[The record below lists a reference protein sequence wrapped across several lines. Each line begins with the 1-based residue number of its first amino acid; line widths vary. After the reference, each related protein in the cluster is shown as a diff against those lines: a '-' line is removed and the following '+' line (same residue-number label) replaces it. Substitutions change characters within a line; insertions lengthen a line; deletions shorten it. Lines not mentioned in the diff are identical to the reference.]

1 MSIITLGSTDKPAQP
16 VPPHL
21 LPYAKTQSGNGRIHR
36 LIYHLLDV
44 GQVALLLWRR
54 VLSPAARQQYAG
66 FLALD
71 EEAAGSFLAFVAA
84 LHDLGKASPAYQA
97 KYERYAPPSLRRDL
111 AAAGLRLSG
120 YSLTTMQAPHG
131 IVSTWALQRLLPDEM
146 GLERRF
152 ARKLAR
158 AVGGHHG
165 AWPAPYAT
173 DGLSDDA
180 EWAGVRA
187 RLFAEVRA
195 VFAPAAAGV
204 PPPAAMSAFLAWFSG
219 FVSVADWLGSIDD
232 YEGEA
237 FFPFE
242 DGAVPAA
249 VYAQRAAAQAE
260 HALWCLGWLGW
271 RAQGHQATFGEM
283 FPEIEQPRPVQ
294 EAVIAA
300 GSVMP
305 PALLILEAPTGI
317 GKTEAALYLADT
329 WLQAGGG
336 GGLYVAMPT
345 MATSNQMFGRTR
357 RFLAGRYPD
366 VLVNLH
372 LLHSQAAWDGPLGAL
387 RLSSIEDE
395 KDGATG
401 QGRVAAMAWFNQQ
414 RKRAL
419 LAPFGVGTV
428 DQLLLAVL
436 QTKHFFVRLFGLAH
450 KVIVFDE
457 VHAYD
462 TYMNTLFHRLLAW
475 LGQMGTSV
483 IVLSATLP
491 NATRRAL
498 IAAYTGQSDTPT
510 AAPYPALTLAA
521 AGRVEVMELPAPRD
535 EPLAL
540 DWSLGRAP
548 EEIAAY
554 LMRELAGG
562 GCAAVICNTVRRAQE
577 VYRALQA
584 AAVVPPKDLI
594 LFHARFP
601 SVRREA
607 IERDV
612 LARFGKERLENPP
625 VRAIVVATQVIEQ
638 SLDLDFDV
646 MITDLAPVDLL
657 LQRAGRLHRHDRPSR
672 PPLPRRLTICRPDES
687 DGVPL
692 FTKGDVYDA
701 WLMHRTYALLR
712 GRGAINLPSA
722 TRMLIE
728 GVYDPAIA
736 SDVGAAWQ
744 VAIDAAWAEMDGQTR
759 AAEFKA
765 AVALVVAPAEDVL
778 GQGNIALEEDN
789 PGIHQAFQ
797 ARTRDI
803 DPGVS
808 LVCLH
813 RRGDRVTL
821 DAAAGSPAVDLSRA
835 PNRDTVGQL
844 LRRTITIHNR
854 GVVFRLLDET
864 LPAAWRETSALR
876 HHRLALFENDEYS
889 PPGANFRLRLSDEL
903 GLEIL
908 FEEAK

>member
-1 MSIITLGSTDKPAQP
+1 MSIVTLGLTDKAAEQ
-16 VPPHL
+16 VPRHL
-21 LPYAKTQSGNGRIHR
+21 LPYAKTQVGSDRVHR
-36 LIYHLLDV
+36 LLYHLLDV
-44 GQVALLLWRR
+44 GQMALVLWRR
-54 VLSPAARQQYAG
+54 VLATAARRQLARS
-66 FLALD
+66 LALD
-71 EEAAGSFLAFVAA
+71 ETEAGRFLAFIAA

-97 KYERYAPPSLRRDL
+97 KYAPPSLRSNL

-131 IVSTWALQRLLPDEM
+131 VVSTWALQRLLPDEL

-152 ARKLAR
+152 AKKLAR

-180 EWAGVRA
+180 EWADVRA
-187 RLFAEVRA
+187 RLFADVRA
-195 VFAPAAAGV
+195 VFAPVAPVAA
-204 PPPAAMSAFLAWFSG
+204 PPRAEMSAFLTWFSG
-219 FVSVADWLGSIDD
+219 LVSVADWLGSIDD
-232 YEGEA
+232 YEGEP

-242 DGAVPAA
+242 DEVVPAA
-249 VYAQRAAAQAE
+249 DYTRRAVAQAE
-260 HALWCLGWLGW
+260 HALRRLGWLGW
-271 RAQGHQATFGEM
+271 QARGQPATFGEM
-283 FPEIEQPRPVQ
+283 FPEIEQPRPIQ

-300 GSVMP
+300 GPAVQP

-336 GGLYVAMPT
+336 SGIYVAMPT
-345 MATSNQMFGRTR
+345 MATSNQMFDRTR
-357 RFLAGRYPD
+357 RFLASRYPD
-366 VLVNLH
+366 DLVNLH

-387 RLSSIEDE
+387 RLSSIDDE
-395 KDGATG
+395 ETG

-414 RKRAL
+414 KKRAL

-428 DQLLLAVL
+428 DQSLLAVL

-450 KVIVFDE
+450 KVIIFDE

-475 LGQMGTSV
+475 LGQIGTSV

-498 IAAYTGQSDTPT
+498 VAAYTGQPDTP
-510 AAPYPALTLAA
+510 ADAPYPALTLAA
-521 AGRVEVMELPAPRD
+521 AGRAAEVRPLPAPQD
-535 EPLAL
+535 DPLAL
-540 DWSLGRAP
+540 DWSLGRVP
-548 EEIAAY
+548 EEIAMY
-554 LMRELAGG
+554 LAQELAGG
-562 GCAAVICNTVRRAQE
+562 GCAAVVCNTVRRAQE
-577 VYRALQA
+577 VYRALQT

-601 SVRREA
+601 PVRRET
-607 IERDV
+607 IESDV
-612 LARFGKERLENPP
+612 LARFGKERPDNRPA
-625 VRAIVVATQVIEQ
+625 RAVVVATQVIEQ

-657 LQRAGRLHRHDRPSR
+657 LQRAGRLHRHDRPAR
-672 PPLPRRLTICRPDES
+672 PPLPRRLTICRPDER
-687 DGVPL
+687 DGVPM

-701 WLMHRTYALLR
+701 WLLHRTYALLR
-712 GRGAINLPSA
+712 GRDAIALPSE
-722 TRMLIE
+722 TRPLIE
-728 GVYDPAIA
+728 GVYDAAIA
-736 SDVGAAWQ
+736 GDVGAAWQ
-744 VAIDAAWAEMDGQTR
+744 AAIDAARQDMEGGER
-759 AAEFKA
+759 AASFKA
-765 AVALVVAPAEDVL
+765 AVALVAAPAEDVL
-778 GQGNIALEEDN
+778 GQANVALQEDN
-789 PGIHQAFQ
+789 PGVHHAFQ

-813 RRGDRVTL
+813 RRGEQMTL

-835 PNRDTVGQL
+835 PNRDTVREL

-864 LPAAWRETSALR
+864 LPAAWQEASALR
-876 HHRLALFENDEYS
+876 HHRLALFENGEYA
-889 PPGANFRLRLSDEL
+889 PPGANFRLRLGDEL
-903 GLEIL
+903 GLEVL
-908 FEEAK
+908 FEEAQ